1 MRFIGNKETIVP
13 KIRELLTRKGLTG
26 RGLVL
31 FDAFCGTGSVADEL
45 KDSFDLIVNDIMN
58 WSVLFA
64 KGRLHSADCTFE
76 YLDYNPFDFL
86 NGNARKRHGFIYRN
100 YSPGGSNR
108 MYFTPENAARIDYF
122 RWQIEHWLINEEI
135 TEEEYAFLMASLIE
149 SVSSVSNT
157 AGVYGAFLK
166 KWDAR
171 ALKKIQLLP
180 VNAKYCRCRAVESLH
195 GKIEEIIEQIP

>member
-13 KIRELLTRKGLTG
+13 QIRELLTRKGLTG

-64 KGRLHSADCTFE
+64 KGRLHSADCAFE

-108 MYFTPENAARIDYF
+108 MDRSIFAIDSRQRKRRLF
-122 RWQIEHWLINEEI
+122 VQLPR
-135 TEEEYAFLMASLIE
+135 TC
-149 SVSSVSNT
+149 V
-157 AGVYGAFLK
+157 FLK
-166 KWDAR
+166 
-171 ALKKIQLLP
+171 ALCLT
-180 VNAKYCRCRAVESLH
+180 S
-195 GKIEEIIEQIP
+195 